1 MSWLSSSATFIDG
14 VRRGWGGGSRVC
26 LCVSLTAS
34 ARMSCQGQSAL
45 QMGEEGHK
53 TKRLEE
59 LTSWK

>member
-1 MSWLSSSATFIDG
+1 MAFGG
-14 VRRGWGGGSRVC
+14 VGGGGCRVC